1 MNPESQHNDDAAT
14 SENAVAANTQPD
26 TPTDA
31 PADEQLDP
39 GAVATTSEQPGS
51 TGGGTDAEQQATHA
65 DPDQIPAAVPPQQNT
80 GHSSGGAVAG
90 AGAVVSAVL
99 GAMSL
104 LGNPLSEMLRRH
116 KTLSAQ
122 LDQTPGGSSD
132 QIDVMYTMPWHTVA
146 LSNGIIA
153 VLGVLLGGVVLA
165 TWLQARHTQWAKAVA
180 LGGMILGVLGVLMS
194 AGMYFDLFATPP
206 EMPEQQMPG
215 MP

>member
-14 SENAVAANTQPD
+14 SENSVAANTPPD
-26 TPTDA
+26 TPTHA
-31 PADEQLDP
+31 PADEHLAP
-39 GAVATTSEQPGS
+39 AACAPTSEPPAS
-51 TGGGTDAEQQATHA
+51 PARSPAAEQQATRA
-65 DPDQIPAAVPPQQNT
+65 DPDPIPAAAPPQQTT
-80 GHSSGGAVAG
+80 GPSRGGAVAG

-153 VLGVLLGGVVLA
+153 VLGVLLG
-165 TWLQARHTQWAKAVA
+165 
-180 LGGMILGVLGVLMS
+180 
-194 AGMYFDLFATPP
+194 
-206 EMPEQQMPG
+206 
-215 MP
+215 